1 MKATASFSEIVA
13 LYINDHEIWIET
25 ANKKSKYLHCP
36 LVPENESA
44 DLQIEKAEKMNQHNV
59 TDV

>member
-44 DLQIEKAEKMNQHNV
+44 DLQIKKAEKM
-59 TDV
+59 D